1 MAYSVDLRMKAVK
14 HYLGSGHTF
23 AQTGEIFGVGATTVR
38 SWVVQYEETGDLSN
52 KPLSRKPKKLDPDK
66 LRAYVKDCPD
76 ATQQEIADEF
86 GCCNQAVS
94 KALKRLGITRKKNAP
109 LQRARQGQGS
119 RLLGNAGSVS
129 KEKALLYRRIRL

>member
-1 MAYSVDLRMKAVK
+1 MASGVDLRMKAVK

-94 KALKRLGITRKKNAP
+94 KALKRLGITRKKK
-109 LQRARQGQGS
+109 RA
-119 RLLGNAGSVS
+119 ATKS
-129 KEKALLYRRIRL
+129 KTRKR

>member
-23 AQTGEIFGVGATTVR
+23 AQTGQIFDVGATTVR

-52 KPLSRKPKKLDPDK
+52 KPLNRGFKKIDPEK
-66 LRAYVKDCPD
+66 LRTYVKEHPD

-94 KALKRLGITRKKNAP
+94 KALKRLDITRKKKRVATKN
-109 LQRARQGQGS
+109 RS
-119 RLLGNAGSVS
+119 R
-129 KEKALLYRRIRL
+129 KR

>member
-1 MAYSVDLRMKAVK
+1 MAYSVDLRMKAVE

-23 AQTGEIFGVGATTVR
+23 AQTGQIFGVGTTTVR

-52 KPLSRKPKKLDPDK
+52 KPLNRGFKKIDPEK
-66 LRAYVKDCPD
+66 LRTYVKEHPD

-94 KALKRLGITRKKNAP
+94 KALKRLDITRKKK
-109 LQRARQGQGS
+109 RAATKNRS
-119 RLLGNAGSVS
+119 R
-129 KEKALLYRRIRL
+129 KR